1 MSAKKTVP
9 AKKPLCRAE
18 AVINAALCLICVLW
32 IASPAAATPPRMTQ
46 SEDRV
51 MAATRTHLYVLREIT
66 DNLGSHFAG
75 LHDQHLIEIDL
86 DTGEATRHWPLR
98 RMAVNHLPDNDFLVP
113 GVVTERAG
121 QTHGMMDVLREVGA
135 EPIWSNIWE
144 DKPLSLEGGALMRDG
159 VQVATPFGLR
169 KAARAQ
175 LAILRD
181 AYPPNETETGF
192 PDLDRI
198 DFYDLYAP
206 GDWECQLLPARHSIY
221 RQTDRVTAA
230 KLRCE
235 DADLSGVW
243 SFHFLIHD
251 DL

>member
-1 MSAKKTVP
+1 MTR
-9 AKKPLCRAE
+9 L
-18 AVINAALCLICVLW
+18 ICLICALF
-32 IASPAAATPPRMTQ
+32 IANPATATPPRLTQ

-51 MAATRTHLYVLREIT
+51 MAATQTHIYVLRDIV

-75 LHDQHLIEIDL
+75 LHDQHLIEVAL
-86 DTGEATRHWPLR
+86 DTGEATLYWPLR
-98 RMAVNHLPDNDFLVP
+98 RMTVNHLPENDLLVP

-121 QTHGMMDVLREVGA
+121 VTHAMMDILREIGA
-135 EPIWSNIWE
+135 EPIWGNIWE
-144 DKPLSLEGGALMRDG
+144 DVPLSLHNGALMRGD
-159 VQVATPFGLR
+159 VQLATPFGLR

-192 PDLDRI
+192 PALDRI

-206 GDWECQLLPARHSIY
+206 GDWECRLLRDRYAIHRA
-221 RQTDRVTAA
+221 TDRVTVA

-235 DADLSGVW
+235 DTELTGFW
-243 SFHFLIHD
+243 SFHFLIYD